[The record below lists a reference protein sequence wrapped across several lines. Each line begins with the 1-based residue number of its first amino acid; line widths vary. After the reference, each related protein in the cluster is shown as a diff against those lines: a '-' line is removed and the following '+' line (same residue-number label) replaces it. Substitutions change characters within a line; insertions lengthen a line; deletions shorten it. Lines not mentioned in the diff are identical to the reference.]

1 VGVVLDAFKV
11 INERRDLAFRMVADC
26 GKCVDR
32 GVTPFVIYWTNMV
45 PLTVGLVIFLAVV
58 TTIMIRIPHF
68 VSLEDE
74 AFTRRMVQIGKL
86 ISIPLVFTAIAFL
99 LGGTFDF
106 FYLVVQGRI

>member
-1 VGVVLDAFKV
+1 
-11 INERRDLAFRMVADC
+11 
-26 GKCVDR
+26 
-32 GVTPFVIYWTNMV
+32 MV

-86 ISIPLVFTAIAFL
+86 VSIPLVFTAIAFL
-99 LGGTFDF
+99 LGGAFDF